1 MVSTGGDPSL
11 RERIA
16 RGEYV
21 VDPQAVAEAMLCAS
35 ARLGRA
41 RRNAL
46 LGARSPM
53 LVPAEALE
61 RLAVLRDD
69 DEPLPGPDVA

>member
-16 RGEYV
+16 RGEYL
-21 VDPQAVAEAMLCAS
+21 VDPYAVAEAILRWPRS
-35 ARLGRA
+35 AV
-41 RRNAL
+41 
-46 LGARSPM
+46 

-61 RLAVLRDD
+61 RLTVLAEE

>member
-11 RERIA
+11 RDRIA

-21 VDPQAVAEAMLCAS
+21 VDPPGGAEALFWP
-35 ARLGRA
+35 RA
-41 RRNAL
+41 RRGGARRDAL
-46 LGARSPM
+46 LGPRSAV

-61 RLAVLRDD
+61 RLPVLPDE

>member
-11 RERIA
+11 RARIA
-16 RGEYV
+16 RGDYV
-21 VDPQAVAEAMLCAS
+21 VDPLAVAEAMLCAS

-41 RRNAL
+41 RRDAL
-46 LGARSPM
+46 LGPCSPM

-61 RLAVLRDD
+61 RLVVLP
-69 DEPLPGPDVA
+69 DEDQPLPGPDVA

>member
-1 MVSTGGDPSL
+1 MATEARGTFQMVTTGGDPSL

-21 VDPQAVAEAMLCAS
+21 VDAQAVAEAML
-35 ARLGRA
+35 
-41 RRNAL
+41 RRP
-46 LGARSPM
+46 RSPM

-61 RLAVLRDD
+61 RLPVLP
-69 DEPLPGPDVA
+69 DEDEALPGPDVA

>member
-21 VDPQAVAEAMLCAS
+21 VDPHAVAEAML
-35 ARLGRA
+35 
-41 RRNAL
+41 RRV
-46 LGARSPM
+46 GSPM
-53 LVPAEALE
+53 LVPVEPLE
-61 RLAVLRDD
+61 RPPVGA
-69 DEPLPGPDVA
+69 DEDEAIPGDDVA